1 VGLVVGHRA
10 VPIHGDGET
19 PRFHAVEAEAAD
31 LTVVDEPGTDAHVEE
46 FDKLAGVQRVQKA
59 HLANQSLAVAG
70 KVDAEVGE
78 RQQDGPSEVAE
89 FVHYPDGTQPT

>member
-1 VGLVVGHRA
+1 VCLVVGHGA

-19 PRFHAVEAEAAD
+19 PRLHPVEAEAAD
-31 LTVVDEPGTDAHVEE
+31 LTVVDEPGIDAHVEE
-46 FDKLAGVQRVQKA
+46 FDQLVRVQRVEKA